1 LISNENIFLINLDY
15 EQLIN
20 NLTVKN
26 AKWSVPKKIKCKE
39 NI

>member
-1 LISNENIFLINLDY
+1 MSQDKLDSLNLISNENIFLINLDY

-26 AKWSVPKKIKCKE
+26 AK
-39 NI
+39 